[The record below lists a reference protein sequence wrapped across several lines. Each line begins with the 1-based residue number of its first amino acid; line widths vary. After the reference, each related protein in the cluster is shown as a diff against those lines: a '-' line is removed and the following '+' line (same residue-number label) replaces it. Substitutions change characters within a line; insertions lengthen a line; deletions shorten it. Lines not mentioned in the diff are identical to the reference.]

1 MNKVM
6 IKRTSEK
13 LSKIFCVIILYLLGS
28 RIVIA
33 NSPLAVDNTYT
44 NNFATFT
51 GMQLNKV
58 TLFSLGVGP
67 YMLSTM
73 VISIFNTPLLK
84 DVQNFLN
91 NPNNKNKISTIE
103 KFLFVLYVALPVFT
117 IYGNLTAFQ
126 KIELAAGAVILR
138 LMADFITKQKIVNG
152 ISLILLVSII
162 FETLSGF
169 NYNLKNVATLFA
181 ITFALVM
188 YISSSVKMKV
198 YKTSLLNKN
207 KQEETNLNIGL
218 ALTGVSPIF
227 YTSVI
232 MTLLSFTPIENI
244 LGDYMSI
251 LYVVL
256 IFGFTYSSFNKI
268 VKPDKFAERMAIN
281 GYYFKDRKISEFS
294 KLIKNKILICTF
306 ISAVVLLILLVL
318 PAVIYSRL
326 NIVLTYSP
334 TAILIAVM
342 IIKELID
349 NITVS
354 LMSV

>member
-1 MNKVM
+1 M

-13 LSKIFCVIILYLLGS
+13 LSKIFCIIILYLLGS
-28 RIVIA
+28 KIIIA
-33 NSPLAVDNTYT
+33 NNPLVVNNAYT
-44 NNFATFT
+44 NNLATFT

-91 NPNNKNKISTIE
+91 NPNNKHKILIIE
-103 KFLFVLYVALPVFT
+103 KLLFALYVALPIFT
-117 IYGNLTAFQ
+117 IYGNLNTFQ
-126 KIELAAGAVILR
+126 KIELAAGAVVLR
-138 LMADFITKQKIVNG
+138 IMADFITKQKIVNG
-152 ISLILLVSII
+152 ISLILLVSIV

-169 NYNLKNVATLFA
+169 NFNLKNVAILFA
-181 ITFALVM
+181 ITFALVI

-198 YKTSLLNKN
+198 YKASLLDKD

>member
-28 RIVIA
+28 KIIIA
-33 NSPLAVDNTYT
+33 NNPLVVNNAYT
-44 NNFATFT
+44 NNLATFT

-91 NPNNKNKISTIE
+91 NPNNKHKILIIE
-103 KFLFVLYVALPVFT
+103 KLLFALYVALPIFT
-117 IYGNLTAFQ
+117 IYGNLNTFQ

-152 ISLILLVSII
+152 ISLILLVSIV

-169 NYNLKNVATLFA
+169 NYNLKNVAILLA
-181 ITFALVM
+181 ITFALVI
-188 YISSSVKMKV
+188 YISSSVEMKV
-198 YKTSLLNKN
+198 YKASLLDKN

-232 MTLLSFTPIENI
+232 MTLLSFTPVESI
-244 LGDYMSI
+244 LGDYMNI
-251 LYVVL
+251 LYVIL
-256 IFGFTYSSFNKI
+256 IFGFTYSSFNKVI
-268 VKPDKFAERMAIN
+268 KPDNFAERMAIN
-281 GYYFKDRKISEFS
+281 GYYFKDSKISEFS

-306 ISAVVLLILLVL
+306 ISAVMLLILLVL
-318 PAVIYSRL
+318 PAIIYNKL
-326 NIVLTYSP
+326 DVVLTYSP

-354 LMSV
+354 LMSA